1 MEGNFGPFEHQQQ
14 LGRVGVEAREQ
25 AIEGSE
31 ASALLKKDT
40 IEPRSQRRP
49 ATGMKGHLGRP

>member
-1 MEGNFGPFEHQQQ
+1 MERNFGPFEHQQQ

-31 ASALLKKDT
+31 ASALLKEDT

-49 ATGMKGHLGRP
+49 ATG